1 MSNYNPYVDDLPE
14 DDPSGT
20 QPVGTTPPR
29 PIPPARS
36 QETGPSRP
44 VSGRTAPIRPVHDAD
59 RVVRQSQPM
68 RQPPQAPPVMPP
80 DQMRLPQTPARR
92 RPPPVDKRSSGL
104 YLPWW
109 SLVVMLIFVG
119 AAAIGAWAVVDT
131 LGGNV
136 APGGS
141 TPIVIVV
148 TATPT
153 AGPPP
158 TFTPLPAIVPLASPA
173 LPTIAPTPTLPPGDF
188 RVGAIVEVVG
198 VGLTGLNVRS
208 GPGLSAAVRFIA
220 PEKARFVLKAG
231 PQAASGVEWWELQ
244 DPNDL
249 TRTGWASRQFLT
261 VVSQ

>member
-1 MSNYNPYVDDLPE
+1 MSNYNPYVDDIPE
-14 DDPSGT
+14 DDSGGT
-20 QPVGTTPPR
+20 QPVGSTPPR
-29 PIPPARS
+29 PAPPVRG
-36 QETGPSRP
+36 QETGPARP
-44 VSGRTAPIRPVHDAD
+44 ASDRTAPIRPAHDPNRAA
-59 RVVRQSQPM
+59 RQSQPM

-80 DQMRLPQTPARR
+80 DQMRLPQAPARR

-119 AAAIGAWAVVDT
+119 AAAVGAWAVVDT
-131 LGGNV
+131 LGGNA
-136 APGGS
+136 APGGG

-158 TFTPLPAIVPLASPA
+158 TFTPIPAVAPFASPA

-220 PEKARFVLKAG
+220 PEQTRFVLKSG
-231 PQAASGVEWWELQ
+231 PQTASGVEWWELQ

-249 TRTGWASRQFLT
+249 TKTGWASRQFLT